1 MARILVVDDEATLL
15 ATLRF
20 NLEREGFEVIT
31 SSDGGDALKLV
42 ESEHPDL
49 ILLDLMLPGM
59 HGFEV
64 CRTLRKRTS
73 IPIVIL
79 TARTEEVDRVV
90 GLELGA
96 DDYITKPFSM
106 VELLARVR
114 ACLRRAGEFRVAD
127 EPQVISSGSL
137 AVDLSKREAVV
148 DGTPLEL
155 KPKEFDLLVAL
166 MQNRGQT
173 LTREQLLLRI
183 WKYESLGSSRTVDVH
198 IARLRQK
205 IEDDPDR
212 PIRIV
217 TIRGTGYR
225 FDR

>member
-1 MARILVVDDEATLL
+1 
-15 ATLRF
+15 
-20 NLEREGFEVIT
+20 
-31 SSDGGDALKLV
+31 
-42 ESEHPDL
+42 
-49 ILLDLMLPGM
+49 
-59 HGFEV
+59 
-64 CRTLRKRTS
+64 
-73 IPIVIL
+73 
-79 TARTEEVDRVV
+79 
-90 GLELGA
+90 
-96 DDYITKPFSM
+96 M
-106 VELLARVR
+106 VELVARVR
-114 ACLRRAGEFRVAD
+114 ACLRRAGEFRAAD

-137 AVDLSKREAVV
+137 AVDLSKREAVG

-166 MQNRGQT
+166 MQNRGHT
-173 LTREQLLLRI
+173 LTREQLLLRV

>member
-173 LTREQLLLRI
+173 LTREQLLLRV

>member
-31 SSDGGDALKLV
+31 TSDGGDALKLV

-173 LTREQLLLRI
+173 LTREQLLLRV